1 MSKRKILYTSVYFGQ
16 VNRSQDGGYSMS
28 GYTGGNDGNFVTP
41 FRISENF
48 YDTLSI
54 DSVEAD
60 FKNNTNQVIPKYAA
74 DTIIDIIGES
84 VINARPL
91 YHKYKLTSK
100 LQPGQKITVKV
111 QDYYQAFFVLGRND
125 KLSVSRSPL
134 NFASPEGAVDC
145 PAGISGLV
153 ETLEF
158 SKDGNILYIA
168 TSSRIYRIDS
178 LYKYR
183 TIPQMMNM
191 QTDLIGIFGSQTITS
206 LAVDPQNP
214 ENLIV
219 TLGNYGYPNHVYYST
234 NAATCPTSSSLS
246 NFILV
251 QGNLPE
257 MPVYSS
263 LIFWN
268 DSKTAIIGTEYGVF
282 STADITNANVLWS
295 KESAFPNVATFML
308 AQQLFENKWDNGVTN
323 HGYIYAATHGRGL
336 WRSESNSGP
345 LAEKIVQKLPENN
358 SFTVFPNPAH
368 ETANIEYFANKSGLA
383 LINIYNSTGTIVKQ
397 FSQNQLIGNNKISFD
412 VSDLQ
417 KGIYYVSLKTEQ
429 KLMTTKLIV
438 Y

>member
-1 MSKRKILYTSVYFGQ
+1 MSYTYPFGSPVIYPGQTISLVATSKINNRPINCNYT
-16 VNRSQDGGYSMS
+16 VN
-28 GYTGGNDGNFVTP
+28 NN
-41 FRISENF
+41 
-48 YDTLSI
+48 DTLY
-54 DSVEAD
+54 
-60 FKNNTNQVIPKYAA
+60 P
-74 DTIIDIIGES
+74 GEP
-84 VINARPL
+84 I
-91 YHKYKLTSK
+91 
-100 LQPGQKITVKV
+100 KV
-111 QDYYQAFFVLGRND
+111 QDYYQAFFALGRRD
-125 KLSVSRSPL
+125 KIVVSRSSL
-134 NFASPEGAVDC
+134 DFATSTGLVEC
-145 PAGISGLV
+145 SAGISGLV